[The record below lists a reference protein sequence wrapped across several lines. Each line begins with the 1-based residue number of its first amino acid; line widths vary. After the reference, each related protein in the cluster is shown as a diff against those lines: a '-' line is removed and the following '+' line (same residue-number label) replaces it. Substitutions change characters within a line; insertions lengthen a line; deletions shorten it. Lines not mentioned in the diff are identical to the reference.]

1 MQLLAVIRLRG
12 TQGLKPEEEK
22 TLELLNL
29 HKVNH
34 AVLVPDNKVVRGM
47 LKKVEY
53 IVTYGEID
61 KETLALLLSKR
72 GRLIGNKKITQEYL
86 EEKGFS
92 SFEELANALLT
103 NKISIKDL
111 KEIKPVFRLTP
122 PSGGFKGTIKKH
134 FKEKGELGYRG
145 KDINN
150 ILKQMI

>member
-103 NKISIKDL
+103 NKISINL
-111 KEIKPVFRLTP
+111 
-122 PSGGFKGTIKKH
+122 SH
-134 FKEKGELGYRG
+134 C
-145 KDINN
+145 NN
-150 ILKQMI
+150 SIVSYQ